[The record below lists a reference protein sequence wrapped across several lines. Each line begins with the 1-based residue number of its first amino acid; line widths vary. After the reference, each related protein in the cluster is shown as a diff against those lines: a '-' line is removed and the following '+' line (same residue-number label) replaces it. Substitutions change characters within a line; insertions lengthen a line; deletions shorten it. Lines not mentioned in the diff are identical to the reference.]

1 MARYCFYCGRELKT
15 GEKCGCRSASQHD
28 PPNPAQPKAS
38 VNPETNRQNS
48 LFRRIIRFFNPFDSR
63 SQGPRP
69 YTRTAGAKTPK
80 QRQYQSFRLD
90 RKAGSQVWRQML
102 GFMTRPADAIMQS
115 DRDGSTLMSLTL
127 LALLG
132 LSGGLFLIIGIR
144 QPQLQLILSL
154 NMATAAVSVAPQ
166 SYWFLF
172 IQGFGMALAGT
183 LLLVLTYHLTL
194 RAVFR
199 TAVSFVRLLVSLSP
213 AFLFTALF
221 LVASLLVLPGSVFS
235 ALMMLVA
242 GFGVSAVA
250 QYLIV
255 RRLTSFDD
263 NRCFILVAF
272 VLLIDTSIL
281 ALLLNLSLPVLNVLL
296 DYSTVF

>member
-1 MARYCFYCGRELKT
+1 M
-15 GEKCGCRSASQHD
+15 
-28 PPNPAQPKAS
+28 
-38 VNPETNRQNS
+38 NRQNS
-48 LFRRIIRFFNPFDSR
+48 LLRRIIRFFNPFDGR

-69 YTRTAGAKTPK
+69 HTSTTRGKIPK
-80 QRQYQSFRLD
+80 QQQYASFRLD

-102 GFMTRPADAIMQS
+102 GFMTRPADAIMQAEH
-115 DRDGSTLMSLTL
+115 DGGVLLSLVL

-144 QPQLQLILSL
+144 QPQLKLILSL
-154 NMATAAVSVAPQ
+154 NMATAAVSITAQ

-172 IQGFGMALAGT
+172 IQGFGIALAVT
-183 LLLVLTYHLTL
+183 LLLVLTYHLAL
-194 RAVFR
+194 RVVFR
-199 TAVSFVRLLVSLSP
+199 SAVSFVRLLVSLSP
-213 AFLFTALF
+213 AYLFTALF

-250 QYLIV
+250 QYLV
-255 RRLTSFDD
+255 MRRLTSFDD

-272 VLLIDTSIL
+272 VLLIDTSVL

-296 DYSTVF
+296 DYSAVF